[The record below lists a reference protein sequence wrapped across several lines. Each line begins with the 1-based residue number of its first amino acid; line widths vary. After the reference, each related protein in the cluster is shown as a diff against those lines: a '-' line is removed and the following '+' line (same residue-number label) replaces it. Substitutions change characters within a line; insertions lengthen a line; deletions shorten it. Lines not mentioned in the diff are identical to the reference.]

1 MTQKWKGLCRT
12 VAVPWE
18 YTWGCKPMYW
28 IWFAHMSKFGLAKV
42 VLCLHC
48 TITTPMICILPM
60 DTPPS
65 DSKTPISHYNLTFTG
80 LKIQKLPEWAC
91 IVHFSG
97 YIQVIFIQTM
107 GCQLLTVS
115 VQAHM
120 MLPFS
125 IFDHVNN
132 DQIWELVEAP
142 GMGIE
147 WKTILLMALSMAAML
162 KSSYLGG
169 SWHGLNLRWTCCANA
184 FRTTA
189 GPPAT
194 ILVCPKHA

>member
-18 YTWGCKPMYW
+18 YTLGCKPIYW
-28 IWFAHMSKFGLAKV
+28 IWFAHMSEFRLAKV

-48 TITTPMICILPM
+48 TITPPMICILPM

-65 DSKTPISHYNLTFTG
+65 DSKTTISHYNLTFTG

-97 YIQVIFIQTM
+97 YIQVIFIQMM

-120 MLPFS
+120 MLPLS
-125 IFDHVNN
+125 IFDHINN
-132 DQIWELVEAP
+132 DKIWELVKAHWNKHRMEDNIIDGTIHGSNVEEQLLRQQLAGAELEVNLLHQCFP
-142 GMGIE
+142 HNSRASSNNTGM
-147 WKTILLMALSMAAML
+147 
-162 KSSYLGG
+162 
-169 SWHGLNLRWTCCANA
+169 
-184 FRTTA
+184 
-189 GPPAT
+189 
-194 ILVCPKHA
+194 